1 MTAGSRTEAERS
13 AHHYAWLS
21 IATAIVTIL
30 LKGSAWWMTGSTGLL
45 SDAMESLV
53 NLAGAGFA
61 LWMLLIARVPP
72 DEKHPWGHA
81 KAEYFSSGFEGTL
94 ITIAALLI
102 CASAIPRLMHPQ
114 PLQQLDIGLILSAA
128 STAINFATARVLF
141 KAGKR
146 LHSIALDADARH
158 LMTDVWTTL
167 GVIAGLVLVHLSGAL
182 WLDPLIAIAVALHIL
197 TEGWRLMRDAV
208 GGLMDEAMTDE
219 DLEDVTAT
227 LDGFV
232 NQDVR
237 WENLRTRRAGRQR
250 FVQVDLLVPP
260 DWTVAHA
267 HDLADAV
274 ELGIAERLPG
284 THVNTHVEPY
294 GGK

>member
-1 MTAGSRTEAERS
+1 MTAIPRTEAERS

-30 LKGSAWWMTGSTGLL
+30 LKGTAWWLTGSTGLL
-45 SDAMESLV
+45 SDAMESFV

-61 LWMLLIARVPP
+61 LWMLLIAREPP
-72 DEKHPWGHA
+72 DEKHPWGHT

-102 CASAIPRLMHPQ
+102 CANAIPRLLHPQ

-274 ELGIAERLPG
+274 ELSIAERLPG

>member
-94 ITIAALLI
+94 IAIAALLI
-102 CASAIPRLMHPQ
+102 CASAIPRLIHPQ
-114 PLQQLDIGLILSAA
+114 PLQQLDIGLVLAA
-128 STAINFATARVLF
+128 LSTALNFATARVLF

-146 LHSIALDADARH
+146 LHSIALNADAKH
-158 LMTDVWTTL
+158 LMTDVWTTV

-197 TEGWRLMRDAV
+197 SEGWRLMRDAV
-208 GGLMDEAMTDE
+208 GGLMDEAMTEE
-219 DLEDVTAT
+219 DLGQVVEA
-227 LDGFV
+227 LNGFV
-232 NQDVR
+232 TDEVR
-237 WENLRTRRAGRQR
+237 WEKLRTRRAGRQR

-260 DWTVAHA
+260 DWSVARA

-284 THVNTHVEPY
+284 TLVNTHVEPRRS
-294 GGK
+294 K

>member
-1 MTAGSRTEAERS
+1 MTAIPRTEAERS

-30 LKGSAWWMTGSTGLL
+30 LKGTAWWLTGSTGLL
-45 SDAMESLV
+45 SDAMESFV

-61 LWMLLIARVPP
+61 LWMLLIAREPP
-72 DEKHPWGHA
+72 DEKHPWGHT

-102 CASAIPRLMHPQ
+102 CASAIPRLLDPQ

-208 GGLMDEAMTDE
+208 GGLMDEAMTNE
-219 DLEDVTAT
+219 DLQDVTAT

>member
-1 MTAGSRTEAERS
+1 MTAIPRTEAERS

-30 LKGSAWWMTGSTGLL
+30 LKGTAWWLTGSTGLL
-45 SDAMESLV
+45 SDAMESFV

-61 LWMLLIARVPP
+61 LWMLLIAREPP
-72 DEKHPWGHA
+72 DEKHPWGHT

-219 DLEDVTAT
+219 DLADVTAT